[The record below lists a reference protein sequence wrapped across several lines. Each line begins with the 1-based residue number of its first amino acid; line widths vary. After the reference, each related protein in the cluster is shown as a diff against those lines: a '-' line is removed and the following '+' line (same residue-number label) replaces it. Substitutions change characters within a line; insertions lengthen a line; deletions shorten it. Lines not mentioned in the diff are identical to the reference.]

1 MIGINHTG
9 ATVMRWIKTLPVML
23 AVSMLGVWP
32 ACAEVGEVRFAQ
44 QFSMGYLQFDVMKH
58 QDLLTKH
65 VAAAGLPPVKVS
77 WITFSG
83 PDMMNDALLS
93 GSIDIASGGVPG
105 LVTIWAK
112 TKGSAQ
118 EVRGVAA
125 MSQQPLMLN
134 TRNPN
139 VRTLSDFSDKDRI
152 AMPAVK
158 VSAQAV
164 LLEMAAAQEWGDAS
178 YDRLDKLT
186 FSLSPPDATSGLLA
200 GGGDFDSAFTV
211 PPFQDMQLRDPRI
224 HTVLTSDELIG
235 PSTGGTAWTTK
246 RFHDGNPKLYRAI
259 LDAMQ
264 EASEFITD
272 HPKETVAFYAA
283 DTKMKVDTDLMERL
297 LADPRFKYD
306 LTPAATMRWADFMQQ
321 VGRIKVAPATWMD
334 LFWPEIQDR
343 GGS

>member
-1 MIGINHTG
+1 
-9 ATVMRWIKTLPVML
+9 MRWIMAL
-23 AVSMLGVWP
+23 AAILTFAP
-32 ACAEVGEVRFAQ
+32 AHAEVAEVRFAQ

-58 QDLLTKH
+58 QNLLAKH
-65 VAAAGLPPVKVS
+65 AAALGLPEIKVS

-93 GSIDIASGGVPG
+93 GSIDIASGGMPG
-105 LVTIWAK
+105 LLTIWAK

-118 EVRGVAA
+118 EVRGVSA

-134 TRNPN
+134 SRNPA
-139 VRTLSDFSDKDRI
+139 VQTIRDLTDKDRI

-164 LLEMAAAQEWGDAS
+164 LLEMAAAREWGDAE

-200 GGGDFDSAFTV
+200 GGGDFNAAFTV
-211 PPFQDMQLRDPRI
+211 PPFQDMQLRNPAI

-235 PSTGGTAWTTK
+235 PSSGGTAWTTK
-246 RFHDGNPKLYRAI
+246 RFHDENPKVYRAI

-264 EASEFITD
+264 EASEFIAGN
-272 HPKETVAFYAA
+272 PKETVAYYAA
-283 DTKMKVDTDLMERL
+283 DTKMKIDTDLMENL

-306 LTPAATMRWADFMQQ
+306 LTPLATMRWADFMFL
-321 VGRIKVAPATWMD
+321 VHRIKVTPKVWTD
-334 LFWPEIQDR
+334 LFWPEIHNR
-343 GGS
+343 NGS